1 MRAMKKILLVI
12 MLLATVLPAAAVLK
26 ESNME
31 QTLGVLCEELSETHQ
46 EQKERMRFFENRNKE
61 FRRSISRDLE
71 LCNNL

>member
-46 EQKERMRFFENRNKE
+46 EQKARAERFE
-61 FRRSISRDLE
+61 
-71 LCNNL
+71 